1 MENRR
6 SLLDYLKELWFLPFI
21 VYIAGFVYVNGYM
34 APFLTDSFIL
44 KNVITILPVSLNLFL
59 FNGIYVF
66 IFILAAPLIISIIM
80 LRIHS
85 AFFDSIIARLRSWG
99 HRVAAILYVILM
111 IGYLL
116 VLALIIPLLQVLL
129 QHVEIKEN
137 FIHLLYMMIFSITA
151 ALTIFVYRLTLQ
163 FFRGPALLAT
173 ILSSFIIWASVFI
186 SLMFLYSYGF
196 HLQFA
201 TISSYEN
208 QTDDLEFARVFD
220 ESGGKKIYIK
230 VDISADFFIGY
241 DLHNKRGVYLP
252 GGQIKKIETFK
263 VKKNIG
269 IRKYNANST
278 ALTDVQHKAA
288 VAINDYY
295 AYVID
300 NPKNRQPESVQS
312 YMELFSLDYIAAKLG
327 NIAPEILYKKM
338 QAEPYREKAIEQF
351 YGFELSV
358 PAPEQPES
366 KDSDYMIY
374 VKEHWKGETFDLLFT
389 VSKEGLIEN
398 IEETVFSF

>member
-34 APFLTDSFIL
+34 APFLTDSFVF
-44 KNVITILPVSLNLFL
+44 KNFITVLPVSLNLFL
-59 FNGIYVF
+59 FNGIYVVGF
-66 IFILAAPLIISIIM
+66 TLALPVMVSIVI
-80 LRIHS
+80 LRIRS
-85 AFFDSIIARLRSWG
+85 EFFDSIINRLRTRG
-99 HRVAAILYVILM
+99 YNVAAVLYAVLF
-111 IGYLL
+111 IGYT
-116 VLALIIPLLQVLL
+116 LALMLLFLLQVLL
-129 QHVEIKEN
+129 QHAEIEVN
-137 FIHLLYMMIFSITA
+137 HVRVLYMFIFSIMA
-151 ALTIFVYRLTLQ
+151 VLTIFMFRLTSQ
-163 FFRGPALLAT
+163 FFRSSALYGTMINSVL
-173 ILSSFIIWASVFI
+173 IWASIIIGLV
-186 SLMFLYSYGF
+186 FLYFYGL
-196 HLQFA
+196 HSQA
-201 TISSYEN
+201 AVVSSYEN

-288 VAINDYY
+288 AAINDYY

-398 IEETVFSF
+398 IEETLFSF